1 MSAIDPAPGLESPQ
15 EHLSLKITDRAVL
28 YAVYMPYLERGG
40 LFVPTSRTYRLRD
53 AVILAVY
60 LPEEATPITVP
71 GRVAWVTPPHA
82 PGHKAQ
88 GVGVH
93 FEACEEGV
101 QLRRKIDG
109 LLAGVAPPNPPSHTM

>member
-1 MSAIDPAPGLESPQ
+1 MSALDQKPGLDSPQ
-15 EHLSLKITDRAVL
+15 EHLSLTIADRSVL

-40 LFVPTSRTYRLRD
+40 LFVPTSRNYRLRE
-53 AVILAVY
+53 AVTLTVH
-60 LPEEATPITVP
+60 LPEETTPAVVQ
-71 GRVAWVTPPHA
+71 GRIAWVTPPHA

-93 FEACEEGV
+93 FDASDASAL
-101 QLRRKIDG
+101 LRKKIEG